1 MGYPIVIGY
10 CRGEAL
16 LDLEGL
22 FRIVKLEPSYAEQT
36 VFAEAA
42 RAHFAGVVLLGQEAF
57 LFGNTAVLRTGWSEP
72 WLKGLMRMVS
82 AADPLR
88 AEEIAERVF
97 LRRIFAQGLQGLL
110 ELDNC
115 LRFLEKYAKRAEAQH
130 IRWQAFDEAASWHA
144 WTLEL
149 EDIEARMQNLRLTL
163 GRFAV
168 RLGNRWLRGEH
179 L

>member
-1 MGYPIVIGY
+1 MGYPIVIGQ
-10 CRGEAL
+10 CRGETL

-22 FRIVKLEPSYAEQT
+22 FRIVRLEPSYAERT
-36 VFAEAA
+36 LFAEVA
-42 RAHFAGVVLLGQEAF
+42 RAHFAGVVLLGREAF
-57 LFGNTAVLRTGWSEP
+57 LFGNTAVLRTDWSEP
-72 WLKGLMRMVS
+72 WLEGLIRMVS
-82 AADPLR
+82 GVDPIQ

-97 LRRIFAQGLQGLL
+97 LRRIFSEGLQGLL

-115 LRFLEKYAKRAEAQH
+115 LRFLEKYAKRAEAQY
-130 IRWQAFDEAASWHA
+130 IRWQAFDQAVGWHA
-144 WTLEL
+144 WVLEL
-149 EDIEARMQNLRLTL
+149 KDIEARMQNLRLTL

>member
-1 MGYPIVIGY
+1 MGYPIVIGH
-10 CRGEAL
+10 CQGEAL

-36 VFAEAA
+36 VFAEVA
-42 RAHFAGVVLLGQEAF
+42 RAHFTGVVLLGQDAF
-57 LFGNTAVLRTGWSEP
+57 LFSNTTVLRTDWSKP
-72 WLKGLMRMVS
+72 WLQGLMRMVS
-82 AADPLR
+82 EADPIQ
-88 AEEIAERVF
+88 AEQIAERIF
-97 LRRIFAQGLQGLL
+97 LRRIFARGLQGLL

-115 LRFLEKYAKRAEAQH
+115 LRFLEKYAKQAEAQYL
-130 IRWQAFDEAASWHA
+130 RWQAFDQAAGWHV

-149 EDIEARMQNLRLTL
+149 KDIEARMQNLRLTL